1 MSLYRIAPDGEGAR
15 LVACMPRTSDAYAVA
30 VKAVTVRAIV
40 CFVLTIAS
48 FVVSAVVGAF
58 DATLSRE
65 SDGLAV
71 CLHFSTRVLQNS
83 RFASSTESLVIPPR
97 LLLGKLPPSGGNLY
111 YWPSLMS

>member
-58 DATLSRE
+58 DATLEPGVRWLGSV
-65 SDGLAV
+65 LA
-71 CLHFSTRVLQNS
+71 LLYASFAKLQI
-83 RFASSTESLVIPPR
+83 RFI
-97 LLLGKLPPSGGNLY
+97 N
-111 YWPSLMS
+111 